1 MSKSDSSGVVVTEDP
16 KTHVITI
23 KGVMTIPPQMKAFV
37 ESITNP
43 EKTKNFRRK
52 RKQATRPAG
61 ASPVIYTFHPQ
72 VSVHGRNPK
81 HGEYTIHCDEKMA
94 DVIFAINSLGVR
106 TYWSCQGNDHDDE
119 HAAYLVTEYPSQK
132 NFRKVIRILEQCWKD
147 RFIPLEV
154 DATTRNLQM
163 TFRAH
168 HHVPHDPVNTEDIA
182 MPCIYLH
189 RPDDQTRWDG
199 SEWEK
204 GGSRVQ

>member
-1 MSKSDSSGVVVTEDP
+1 MSKSDSNGVVVTEDP

-23 KGVMTIPPQMKAFV
+23 KGVMTIPPQMKVFV

-43 EKTKNFRRK
+43 EKTKNFRR
-52 RKQATRPAG
+52 
-61 ASPVIYTFHPQ
+61 
-72 VSVHGRNPK
+72 N
-81 HGEYTIHCDEKMA
+81 
-94 DVIFAINSLGVR
+94 IFAINSLGVR

-119 HAAYLVTEYPSQK
+119 HAAYLVTEYLSQK
-132 NFRKVIRILEQCWKD
+132 NFRKVIRILEKCWKD
-147 RFIPLEV
+147 RFITLEV

-204 GGSRVQ
+204 GGSHVQ